1 MKLLVATRNRHKFM
15 EIGAIFHTPDLVLE
29 SIDEIS
35 SDLSLPVVEEDGVTF
50 EENAVKKAVAL
61 ACAAGQWAI
70 ADDSGLEVEA
80 LNGAPGIYSARYAG
94 EPVDYEANNRKLLYN
109 MAGIKNRKACFRC
122 VIELS
127 DPEGSADVVAGRCDG
142 NITESMR
149 GTNGFGYDP
158 VFQPDG
164 YDDTFAEMP
173 SELKNSI
180 SHRAMALRL
189 AWKTWSVMLGPNETL
204 GPDN

>member
-1 MKLLVATRNRHKFM
+1 MNLLVATRNRHKFM
-15 EIGAIFHTPDLVLE
+15 EIGAIFHAPGLILE
-29 SIDEIS
+29 SMDEVS

-50 EENAVKKAVAL
+50 EENAIKKAVAL

-94 EPVDYEANNRKLLYN
+94 EPVDYEANNRKLFDN
-109 MAGIKNRKACFRC
+109 MAGIENRKACFRC
-122 VIELS
+122 VIALS
-127 DPEGSADVVAGRCDG
+127 DPEGSADIAAGRCDG
-142 NITESMR
+142 SITESMR

-164 YDDTFAEMP
+164 YDCTFAEMP

-180 SHRAMALRL
+180 SHRAVALRL
-189 AWKTWSVMLGPNETL
+189 AWKKWSVMLG
-204 GPDN
+204 G